1 VTQPGGPRASRLLR
15 VGHGRHAAHNL
26 AYLPIPPIPMDR
38 VWRDL
43 HCQRASPWR
52 RDVRRAGRGPLA
64 GPCHDRGDEKA
75 DRTCVAIDLFLLSL
89 TCRFARRGG
98 KYSDAP
104 VRQQDFGKLAAFFFP
119 EGESGCVLGIQGDT
133 GRDGE
138 AVTKFW
144 GSGQSGRFGLHG
156 RAGFSPVHRDDLGGS
171 AAVVEFDVSM
181 GGAVFVDAFGD
192 LDVVCAISGDLEE
205 RLVIAG

>member
-1 VTQPGGPRASRLLR
+1 MSAGPGEGRLPVLAMTVGTKKPTGLASRSTFFCCLSR
-15 VGHGRHAAHNL
+15 AASRGEGENT
-26 AYLPIPPIPMDR
+26 PMPR
-38 VWRDL
+38 FVNRISENWR
-43 HCQRASPWR
+43 PF
-52 RDVRRAGRGPLA
+52 
-64 GPCHDRGDEKA
+64 
-75 DRTCVAIDLFLLSL
+75 FL
-89 TCRFARRGG
+89 
-98 KYSDAP
+98 
-104 VRQQDFGKLAAFFFP
+104 P

-192 LDVVCAISGDLEE
+192 LDVVCAVSGDLEE